1 MDIMKIGII
10 GLGAVGT
17 ALQRGFEH
25 LNYKVIGHDIKLNT
39 KIKDLI
45 DTEIIYI
52 CVSTPPTTGGKCDLS
67 AVYSVCK
74 ELDQLQ
80 YKGVVA
86 LKSTSEPGTTAK
98 LQLETKLNLTY
109 VPEFL
114 RERCAFE
121 DFIYNHEILV
131 VGTSDDEAYRVVV
144 KSHGYLP
151 KDVIKVSVTEAELIK
166 YYCNT
171 YKAMKVVF
179 ANAFYEISKSL
190 DADYNAVRSG
200 FLKHTINQQDY
211 TKVDENFR
219 GYGGMCLPKDTS
231 AINSLCKRLNLDIEI
246 FNAID
251 KDNKLYKT
259 TVPKGM
265 RK

>member
-1 MDIMKIGII
+1 MKIGII

-17 ALQRGFEH
+17 ALQKGFEH
-25 LNYKVIGHDIKLNT
+25 LNHTVLGHDIKLNT
-39 KIKDLI
+39 SINNLT
-45 DTEIIYI
+45 DTEIIYV
-52 CVSTPPTTGGKCDLS
+52 CVGTPPDKDGKCDLS
-67 AVYSVCK
+67 AVYNVCT
-74 ELDQLQ
+74 ELDKLK

-86 LKSTSEPGTTAK
+86 LKSTSEPGTTFK
-98 LQLETKLNLTY
+98 LQEETDLKLAY

-121 DFIYNHEILV
+121 DFVYNHEILV
-131 VGTSDDEAYRVVV
+131 VGTTDDDAYRIVV

-166 YYCNT
+166 YFCNT

-179 ANAFYEISKSL
+179 SNSFYEIAKKL
-190 DADYNAVRSG
+190 GADYNAIRSG
-200 FLKHTINQQDY
+200 FLKHTVNQQDY

-231 AINSLCKRLNLDIEI
+231 AMNALCKKLNLDIEI

-265 RK
+265 RE